1 MYKSKRKCLWD
12 CKVNTIDWE
21 YGPTWTQYITLN
33 LRYRGIWQPTE
44 YFEKHFVFLNFLML
58 HAKEKSSCL
67 PSTIAA
73 MWDLERSMAGGT
85 VTRPGDG
92 QVAEKY
98 ALCRQKRHKRSSRWE
113 GGGSTQATPSVEVHW
128 KPLRRPRNATFK
140 FKLQWR
146 AATVLNRRKS
156 TSVSWLV
163 PKEEIWMETKYLK
176 NKHEL
181 K

>member
-1 MYKSKRKCLWD
+1 MRLYSEYNWLRIWPN
-12 CKVNTIDWE
+12 VNAIYNHE
-21 YGPTWTQYITLN
+21 FALE
-33 LRYRGIWQPTE
+33 RGIWQPTE
-44 YFEKHFVFLNFLML
+44 HFEKHFVCLSFLTLPE
-58 HAKEKSSCL
+58 KEKSSCL

-98 ALCRQKRHKRSSRWE
+98 VLCRQEQHKRSSRWE
-113 GGGSTQATPSVEVHW
+113 GRGSTQPTPSVEVHW

-146 AATVLNRRKS
+146 TATVLNRRKPQ
-156 TSVSWLV
+156 L
-163 PKEEIWMETKYLK
+163 
-176 NKHEL
+176 
-181 K
+181 